1 MGVLNILAS
10 FIGIRLMTEF
20 IHPSIFGEY
29 KVFMSAVSVLVGFV
43 SLPIIQ
49 YAMRAI
55 HDSDKELSKFV
66 EKELMTFQG

>member
-1 MGVLNILAS
+1 MGLLNILAS

-55 HDSDKELSKFV
+55 CDSDKALSNFNH
-66 EKELMTFQG
+66 